1 MTIAGAPPLTQ
12 TDLLRELEP
21 VVEENLERH
30 MRTAKDWMPH
40 EYVPWSEGRDFD
52 GPLGGE
58 AWAAEQSPISEVA
71 RTSLVVNLL
80 TEDNLP
86 SYHHEIATVFGRD
99 GAWGT
104 WVHRWTAEEGRHGI
118 AIRDYLLVTRSV
130 DPVALE
136 RARMTHMGAGFE
148 SANHDDLLRSLAYV
162 SFQELATRISHRNT
176 GKITK
181 DPVADQLLARIALD
195 ENLHMLFYRNLLGAA
210 LEVAPNQT
218 MRAITEVVKSF
229 EMPGSSIEDFTRKS
243 VQIALSGIYDLRI
256 HHDDVLV
263 AGAAR
268 SGASS
273 TSRASTP
280 RARRPAT
287 SSTPSSTELDTG
299 GRPLRGQAQQ
309 PPRRSS
315 ARAGSRARGRL
326 TPSRRSTAQPAPGEA
341 HHQPAAVD
349 PHVEGVHRRGGR
361 SAADR
366 AVLEAEDAAVPRAGH
381 AARLGVDGRPRAA
394 ARPGAS
400 TGRTARR
407 SGRRDARRAAGP
419 RVAPSP
425 RIRSRPSPSGPR
437 SSTAH
442 RSCQPGGTRCGTSSA
457 WLAPT
462 ACR

>member
-1 MTIAGAPPLTQ
+1 MTIAGAPPLSQ

-30 MRTAKDWMPH
+30 LRTAKDWMPH
-40 EYVPWSEGRDFD
+40 EYVPWSQGSDYD
-52 GPLGGE
+52 GVLGGE
-58 AWAAEQSPISEVA
+58 AWAAEQSPFSEVA

-104 WVHRWTAEEGRHGI
+104 WVHRWTAEEGRHAI

-136 RARMTHMGAGFE
+136 NARMTHMGAGFE

-210 LEVAPNQT
+210 LRVAPNQA
-218 MRAITEVVKSF
+218 MRAVTEVVKSF

-256 HHDDVLV
+256 HHDDVLSPV
-263 AGAAR
+263 LRQWGVFDLEGLDAEGEAAR
-268 SGASS
+268 DELNAFLAGLDQAAS
-273 TSRASTP
+273 RF
-280 RARRPAT
+280 
-287 SSTPSSTELDTG
+287 EDK
-299 GRPLRGQAQQ
+299 RG
-309 PPRRSS
+309 
-315 ARAGSRARGRL
+315 
-326 TPSRRSTAQPAPGEA
+326 A
-341 HHQPAAVD
+341 HH
-349 PHVEGVHRRGGR
+349 E
-361 SAADR
+361 
-366 AVLEAEDAAVPRAGH
+366 
-381 AARLGVDGRPRAA
+381 RL
-394 ARPGAS
+394 
-400 TGRTARR
+400 
-407 SGRRDARRAAGP
+407 
-419 RVAPSP
+419 
-425 RIRSRPSPSGPR
+425 RSRGVEPEVI
-437 SSTAH
+437 
-442 RSCQPGGTRCGTSSA
+442 
-457 WLAPT
+457 
-462 ACR
+462 